1 MTQDLKLISKMYDGA
16 GHRYMYGLN
25 KDIPEEEFEKAK
37 PFMKDYRRKDFEDG
51 TVKVTGRPDGW
62 MCTREDAPKVEEAL
76 GITDTLEKREK
87 EIEELLSNPETKQA
101 TKDKAMNELEKNRF
115 LVPQGLTCIWQVSGR
130 ANKSFAEQLNMD
142 LKYVMK
148 RGFFYDLWLI
158 IKTIPAVLFG
168 KGAE

>member
-1 MTQDLKLISKMYDGA
+1 
-16 GHRYMYGLN
+16 
-25 KDIPEEEFEKAK
+25 
-37 PFMKDYRRKDFEDG
+37 
-51 TVKVTGRPDGW
+51 
-62 MCTREDAPKVEEAL
+62 
-76 GITDTLEKREK
+76 
-87 EIEELLSNPETKQA
+87 
-101 TKDKAMNELEKNRF
+101 MNELEKNRF

-148 RGFFYDLWLI
+148 RGFFYDIWLI